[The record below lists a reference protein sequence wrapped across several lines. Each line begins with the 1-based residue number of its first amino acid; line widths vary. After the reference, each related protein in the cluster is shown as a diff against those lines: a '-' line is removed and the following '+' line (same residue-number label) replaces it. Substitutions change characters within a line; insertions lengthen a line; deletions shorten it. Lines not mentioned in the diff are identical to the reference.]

1 MLTLYESLK
10 RNENINVNAL
20 YFENKSYTF
29 KEVVKNVE
37 KMVTYLQNKGI
48 KENDVVTVVL
58 PNVPVT
64 IYLFYALNAIGAI
77 QNIVHPLTPAKQII
91 KTMEETNSKHAMV
104 LATIYQEE
112 KELFDNSSYKFF
124 FVNPVYDQSFT

>member
-1 MLTLYESLK
+1 MRYVEQGINKDLVDFIRFLVTDLFMLTLYESLK

-91 KTMEETNSKHAMV
+91 KTIIATNC
-104 LATIYQEE
+104 
-112 KELFDNSSYKFF
+112 
-124 FVNPVYDQSFT
+124 SFYY